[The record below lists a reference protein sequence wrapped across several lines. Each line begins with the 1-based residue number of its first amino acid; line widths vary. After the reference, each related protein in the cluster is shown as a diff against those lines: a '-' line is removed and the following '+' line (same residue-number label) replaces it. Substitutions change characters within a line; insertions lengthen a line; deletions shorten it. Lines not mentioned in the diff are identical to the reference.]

1 MIGAI
6 TAGLFGTGA
15 TAIPL
20 PPVSGYYLLFDASDA
35 STITA
40 SGGYVSQWNDKS
52 GNALNATNS
61 GGAAGGCPQT
71 GINTRNGLNVLTYT
85 QNSTNGAA
93 GGLTN
98 NSGTFPADPN
108 LDIWLVRKQSNG
120 SVTSG
125 SAFGIGNDQAGND
138 KVTYQFYDN
147 SDSKYLSGANGGN
160 IRSTASQSGNWNITR
175 FTKSGAAAQFYV
187 NNTSQGT
194 ASFNYNLANSRFQV
208 GALPQA
214 GATNNGVYLMNGD
227 LAEVLVYKTA
237 LSAGDA
243 TSTYNYLKS
252 KWGF

>member
-1 MIGAI
+1 MLNQIAAI
-6 TAGLFGTGA
+6 HGTGVA
-15 TAIPL
+15 PIPT
-20 PPVSGYYLLFDASDA
+20 PPVSGYYLHFDASDA
-35 STITA
+35 TTITA

-52 GNALNATNS
+52 GNALNVTNA

-71 GINTRNGLNVLTYT
+71 GINTRNSLNVLTYT
-85 QNSTNGAA
+85 QNVTNAAA

-98 NSGTFPADPN
+98 NSGTFAANPN
-108 LDIWLVRKQSNG
+108 LDVWLVRKQSAG
-120 SVTSG
+120 SITSG
-125 SAFGIGNDQAGND
+125 CAFGIGNDQAGTD

-147 SDSKYLSGANGGN
+147 SDNKLLSGANGGN
-160 IRSTASQSGNWNITR
+160 IRSTATQNGTWNITR
-175 FTKSGAAAQFYV
+175 FTKSGASAEFFV

-227 LAEVLVYKTA
+227 LAELLVYTSA